1 MVMVEI
7 PLLMDLPVSWNTVST
22 QIVSI
27 KVAKLEPSP
36 RMGML
41 RLHDE
46 CVKHLFI
53 IFGVKVTRKDPYAAI
68 RGPEMHNSSL
78 RHNNHP
84 NNLNVIQPCG

>member
-1 MVMVEI
+1 VLVNESHFLHLQQQFPYKLPCSFGLMVMVGI
-7 PLLMDLPVSWNTVST
+7 PLLMEYLPVSWNTVST

-27 KVAKLEPSP
+27 RVPKLEASP

-53 IFGVKVTRKDPYAAI
+53 IFGVK
-68 RGPEMHNSSL
+68 
-78 RHNNHP
+78 
-84 NNLNVIQPCG
+84 

>member
-1 MVMVEI
+1 MNHISYIYKLPCSLGLMVMVGI
-7 PLLMDLPVSWNTVST
+7 LLLVDYLPVSWNTVST

-46 CVKHLFI
+46 CVKYLFI
-53 IFGVKVTRKDPYAAI
+53 IFGVK
-68 RGPEMHNSSL
+68 
-78 RHNNHP
+78 
-84 NNLNVIQPCG
+84 

>member
-1 MVMVEI
+1 VLVNESHLLHLEQQFLYKLPCSFALVVMVGI
-7 PLLMDLPVSWNTVST
+7 PLLVDYLPVSWNTVST

-46 CVKHLFI
+46 YVKHLFI
-53 IFGVKVTRKDPYAAI
+53 IFGVK
-68 RGPEMHNSSL
+68 
-78 RHNNHP
+78 
-84 NNLNVIQPCG
+84 